1 MIQNSIKVW
10 DPMVRIFHWSLV
22 VFFTTAFLTGDEESL
37 LHTYAGYIV
46 VGLVL
51 FRIIWGIVGTKHARF
66 NDFIYRPSKVIQYL
80 KDLASGTP
88 RHYVGHNPAGG
99 YMVIL
104 LLATLLLVTFSGLKT
119 YGIEGHGPL
128 AINTEISVISSTK
141 VATEDVD
148 SEGDVASKEGESFWE
163 EIHELSSNFMLAL
176 IALHILGIVVSSRL
190 HKENLI
196 KAMITG
202 KKNVD

>member
-1 MIQNSIKVW
+1 MSQSNINVW
-10 DPMVRIFHWSLV
+10 DPMIRIFHWSLV
-22 VFFTTAFLTGDEESL
+22 VFFTTAFLTGDEESI
-37 LHTYAGYIV
+37 LHAYVGYMV

-51 FRIIWGIVGTKHARF
+51 FRILWGVVGTKHARF

-104 LLATLLLVTFSGLKT
+104 LLATLLIVTFSGLKT

-128 AINTEISVISSTK
+128 AVNTEISVISSTK
-141 VATEDVD
+141 AATEDVD
-148 SEGDVASKEGESFWE
+148 SDGSSRKGGSFWE
-163 EIHELSSNFMLAL
+163 EIHEMSSNFMLAL
-176 IALHILGIVVSSRL
+176 IALHILGIVIASRL

-202 KKNVD
+202 KKKVD

>member
-1 MIQNSIKVW
+1 MSQSNIKVW
-10 DPMVRIFHWSLV
+10 DPMIRIFHWSLV
-22 VFFTTAFLTGDEESL
+22 VFFTTAFLTGDEESI
-37 LHTYAGYIV
+37 LHAYVGYIV

-51 FRIIWGIVGTKHARF
+51 FRILWGVVGTKHARF

-104 LLATLLLVTFSGLKT
+104 LLATLLIVTFSGLKT

-128 AINTEISVISSTK
+128 AVNTEISLISSTK
-141 VATEDVD
+141 AATEDVD
-148 SEGDVASKEGESFWE
+148 SDGASRKGESFWE
-163 EIHELSSNFMLAL
+163 EIHEMSSNFMLAL
-176 IALHILGIVVSSRL
+176 IALHILGIVIASRL

-202 KKNVD
+202 KKKVD